1 MMKEKWQQLSL
12 REKRLVILTSIVV
25 LITLVYLLIWEPL
38 QDGIQTSRVRIK
50 AQNDTL
56 VQMRDLAAEARQLI
70 SAQRQAGAKTRSSS
84 SLLVIIERTAQEK
97 NLKSRLQKVQP
108 EGQDGV
114 RVWVENAS
122 FDQLIDWLAL
132 LENKNTIYVSEIII
146 ERQKEPGRINSRI
159 LLRVAT

>member
-12 REKRLVILTSIVV
+12 REKRLVVFTSIVV
-25 LITLVYLLIWEPL
+25 LITLVYFMIWQPL
-38 QDGIQTSRVRIK
+38 QDGIQTSRVHLK
-50 AQNDTL
+50 AQGQTL
-56 VQMRDLAAEARQLI
+56 VNMQEQAVEARQLLAAKRK
-70 SAQRQAGAKTRSSS
+70 SGANTQGSS
-84 SLLVIIERTAQEK
+84 SLLVIIERTAQTK

-108 EGQDGV
+108 EGESGV

-132 LENKNTIYVSEIII
+132 LENRNTIYVDEIII
-146 ERQKEPGRINSRI
+146 ERLKEAGRVNSRI

>member
-1 MMKEKWQQLSL
+1 MKEQWQQLSL
-12 REKRLVILTSIVV
+12 REKRLVVITAVV
-25 LITLVYLLIWEPL
+25 VIITLVYFMIWEPL
-38 QDGIQTSRVRIK
+38 QNGIQTSQVRVN
-50 AQNDTL
+50 AQTNTL
-56 VQMRDLAAEARQLI
+56 RLIREQAAEAKQLRMTKSRAAA
-70 SAQRQAGAKTRSSS
+70 SAKGGG
-84 SLLVIIERTAQEK
+84 SLLVIIERTAQQK
-97 NLKSRLQKVQP
+97 NLKSSLQKVQP

-159 LLRVAT
+159 LLRVAS

>member
-1 MMKEKWQQLSL
+1 MKEKWQQLSI
-12 REKRLVILTSIVV
+12 REKRLVIFTSIVV
-25 LITLVYLLIWEPL
+25 LITLVYFLIWEPL

-56 VQMRDLAAEARQLI
+56 VQIRNLAAEARQLMA
-70 SAQRQAGAKTRSSS
+70 AQRQGGANTRSSS

-114 RVWVENAS
+114 RVWIENAS
-122 FDQLIDWLAL
+122 FDQLIEWLAL
-132 LENKNTIYVSEIII
+132 LEKKNTIYVSEIII

>member
-1 MMKEKWQQLSL
+1 MKEKWQQLSI
-12 REKRLVILTSIVV
+12 REKRLVIITSIVV
-25 LITLVYLLIWEPL
+25 LITLVYFLIWEPL

-56 VQMRDLAAEARQLI
+56 VQIRNLAAEARQLMA
-70 SAQRQAGAKTRSSS
+70 AQRQVGANTRSSS

-114 RVWVENAS
+114 RVWIENAS
-122 FDQLIDWLAL
+122 FDQLIEWLAL

>member
-1 MMKEKWQQLSL
+1 MKEKWQQLSL
-12 REKRLVILTSIVV
+12 REKRLVILTSIIVV
-25 LITLVYLLIWEPL
+25 ITLVYFMIWEPL
-38 QDGIQTSRVRIK
+38 QEGIQTSRVRVK
-50 AQNDTL
+50 AQQETL
-56 VQMRDLAAEARQLI
+56 IQMHEQAAEARQLLA
-70 SAQRQAGAKTRSSS
+70 AQRQAGASTRSSG
-84 SLLVIIERTAQEK
+84 SLLVIIERTAQTK

-108 EGQDGV
+108 EGQDSV

-132 LENKNTIYVSEIII
+132 LENRNTIYVSEIII

>member
-12 REKRLVILTSIVV
+12 REKRLVIFTSIIV
-25 LITLVYLLIWEPL
+25 LIALVYFMIWEPL
-38 QDGIQTSRVRIK
+38 QDGIQTSHVRIK

-56 VQMRDLAAEARQLI
+56 IHMREQAAEARQLM
-70 SAQRQAGAKTRSSS
+70 ATKRQAGANAGSS
-84 SLLVIIERTAQEK
+84 SLLVIIERTALEK

-122 FDQLIDWLAL
+122 FDLLVEWLAL
-132 LENKNTIYVSEIII
+132 LETKNTIYVSEIII

>member
-1 MMKEKWQQLSL
+1 MKEKWQQLSL
-12 REKRLVILTSIVV
+12 REKRLVIITSIVV
-25 LITLVYLLIWEPL
+25 VITLVYFMIWEPL

-50 AQNDTL
+50 AQTDTL
-56 VQMRDLAAEARQLI
+56 LQMREQAAEAKQLMA
-70 SAQRQAGAKTRSSS
+70 AQRQAGANVGNSS
-84 SLLVIIERTAQEK
+84 SLLVIIERTAQQK

-132 LENKNTIYVSEIII
+132 LENRNTIYVSEIII
-146 ERQKEPGRINSRI
+146 ERQKEPGRVNSRI

>member
-1 MMKEKWQQLSL
+1 MKEKWQQLSL
-12 REKRLVILTSIVV
+12 REKRLVIITSIVV
-25 LITLVYLLIWEPL
+25 LITLVYFLFWEPL

-56 VQMRDLAAEARQLI
+56 VQIRNLAAEARQLMA
-70 SAQRQAGAKTRSSS
+70 AQRQAGANTRSSS

-122 FDQLIDWLAL
+122 FDQLIEWLAL

>member
-1 MMKEKWQQLSL
+1 MKEKWQQLSI
-12 REKRLVILTSIVV
+12 REKRLVIFTSIVV
-25 LITLVYLLIWEPL
+25 LITLVYFLIWEPL

-56 VQMRDLAAEARQLI
+56 VQIRNLAAEARQLMA
-70 SAQRQAGAKTRSSS
+70 AQRQTGANTRSSS

-114 RVWVENAS
+114 RVWIENAS
-122 FDQLIDWLAL
+122 FDQLIEWLAL
-132 LENKNTIYVSEIII
+132 LEKKNTIYVSEIII

>member
-12 REKRLVILTSIVV
+12 REKRLVIFTSIVV
-25 LITLVYLLIWEPL
+25 IITLVYLLIWEPL
-38 QDGIQTSRVRIK
+38 QDGIQTSRNRVK
-50 AQNDTL
+50 AQNDI
-56 VQMRDLAAEARQLI
+56 LAQIHQQATEARQLL
-70 SAQRQAGAKTRSSS
+70 ATQKQADSTSRSNS
-84 SLLVIIERTAQEK
+84 SLLVIIERTAQTK

-122 FDQLIDWLAL
+122 FDELIDWLAL
-132 LENKNTIYVSEIII
+132 LENRNTIYVSEIII

-159 LLRVAT
+159 FLRAAT

>member
-1 MMKEKWQQLSL
+1 MKEKWQQLSL
-12 REKRLVILTSIVV
+12 REKRLVITTSIVV
-25 LITLVYLLIWEPL
+25 VITLVYFMIWEPL

-56 VQMRDLAAEARQLI
+56 LQMREQAAEAKQLMA
-70 SAQRQAGAKTRSSS
+70 AQRQAGANVGSSS
-84 SLLVIIERTAQEK
+84 SLLVIIERTAQQK

-132 LENKNTIYVSEIII
+132 LENRNTIYVSEIII
-146 ERQKEPGRINSRI
+146 ERQKEPGRVNSRI

>member
-1 MMKEKWQQLSL
+1 MKEKWQQLSI
-12 REKRLVILTSIVV
+12 REKRLVIFTSIVV
-25 LITLVYLLIWEPL
+25 LITLVYFLIWEPL

-56 VQMRDLAAEARQLI
+56 VQIRNLAAEARQLMA
-70 SAQRQAGAKTRSSS
+70 AQRQAGANTRSSS

-114 RVWVENAS
+114 RVWIENAS
-122 FDQLIDWLAL
+122 FDQLIEWLAL
-132 LENKNTIYVSEIII
+132 LEKKNTIYVSEIII

>member
-1 MMKEKWQQLSL
+1 MKEKWQQLSL
-12 REKRLVILTSIVV
+12 REKRLVIIASIVV
-25 LITLVYLLIWEPL
+25 VITLVYFMIWEPL

-56 VQMRDLAAEARQLI
+56 LQMREQAAEAKQLMA
-70 SAQRQAGAKTRSSS
+70 AQRQAGANVGSS
-84 SLLVIIERTAQEK
+84 SLLVIIERTAQQK

-132 LENKNTIYVSEIII
+132 LENRNTIYVSEIII
-146 ERQKEPGRINSRI
+146 ERQKEPGRVNSRI

>member
-12 REKRLVILTSIVV
+12 REKRLVIITSIVV
-25 LITLVYLLIWEPL
+25 VITLVYFMIWEPL
-38 QDGIQTSRVRIK
+38 QDGIETSRVRIK

-56 VQMRDLAAEARQLI
+56 VQMREQAAEARQLM
-70 SAQRQAGAKTRSSS
+70 AVQRQAGAGTGSSS

-122 FDQLIDWLAL
+122 FDLLIEWLAL